1 MTGARARRSGVQAT
15 VGMIVEGDAEFATF
29 PRMHKEVAASL
40 WPPIK
45 AINLGGVGSDL
56 EPQGIAARIVPKIIQ
71 LHVGKVER
79 VVVCF
84 DREQR
89 DQCVVAFANA
99 VTAAIHAKLREK
111 GRPDLHFAVVIAD
124 RCFEAWLLAGA
135 ASLTANGSFKSLPST
150 VCFEGSMGERKR
162 KGVLELNKALG
173 RDYRMTTDGPKLFL
187 EMDHVASA
195 DHGPGKRGSRS
206 LRKLHKELGGRV
218 PCDPPVNWRAREI
231 DTLAVT
237 RQ

>member
-1 MTGARARRSGVQAT
+1 MTGARARRSGVQPT

-29 PRMHKEVAASL
+29 PRLHKEVADSR

-45 AINLGGVGSDL
+45 AINLGGVGSHL

-71 LHVGKVER
+71 LHAGNVHR

-89 DQCVVAFANA
+89 DQCVVEFANA
-99 VTAAIHAKLREK
+99 VTAATRAKLAEK
-111 GRPDLHFAVVIAD
+111 GRSDLQFAVVIAD

-135 ASLTANGSFKSLPST
+135 ASLTANGTFKSLPTT
-150 VCFEGSMGERKR
+150 VCFEGSMGERQR
-162 KGVLELNKALG
+162 KGVLELSKALG
-173 RDYRMTTDGPKLFL
+173 RDYRKTTDGPKLFL
-187 EMDHVASA
+187 EMDHATSA

-206 LRKLHKELGGRV
+206 LRKLHKELGV
-218 PCDPPVNWRAREI
+218 EA
-231 DTLAVT
+231 
-237 RQ
+237 